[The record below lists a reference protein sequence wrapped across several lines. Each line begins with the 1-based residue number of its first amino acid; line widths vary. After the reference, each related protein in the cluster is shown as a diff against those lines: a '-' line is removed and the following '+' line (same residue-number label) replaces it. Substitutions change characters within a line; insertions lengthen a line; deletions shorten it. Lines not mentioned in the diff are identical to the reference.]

1 MSDFTLH
8 SIVIP
13 VTKAAIAVLVMAMMS
28 GILTWVER
36 RRLGFLQVR
45 KGPNRVGPAGFFQ
58 WVADAVKVMMKEDLV
73 PARAERFLHFLA
85 PLLIVTPAI
94 TVFAILP
101 WGPDVSFPVPGL
113 GTVTTP
119 LYAAD
124 LNVGLLLVLA
134 ITTIGIYGIILGGW
148 ASNSKY
154 ALLGGLRSAAQL
166 ISYEVPMGF
175 AVVAVILM
183 GRSLSLVQIIQ
194 AQKDAGIWFI
204 FPGLL
209 AFFLYFV
216 SGVAETNRTPFD
228 LPEAES
234 ELVAGFHT
242 EYSGFKWSVFFM
254 AEYANMITIS
264 AVATTLFF
272 GGWLR
277 PFPNVSW
284 LSFLDVVPPA
294 VWFLLK
300 VSFFLFVYIWFRA
313 TFPRYRFDQLMA
325 LGWKVLIPL
334 SLGNVAL
341 VGVAALWGA
350 GGLKVLGAVLTGA
363 FVALLVVALR
373 RPAPPRVTERMGS
386 VSEAGA

>member
-1 MSDFTLH
+1 MSPFLLH
-8 SIVIP
+8 GIVIP
-13 VTKAAIAVLVMAMMS
+13 AVKAAVFVIAMATMA
-28 GILTWVER
+28 GVLTWIER
-36 RRLGFLQVR
+36 RLLGFLQVR
-45 KGPNRVGPAGFFQ
+45 KGPNRAGPAGFFQ
-58 WVADAVKVMMKEDLV
+58 WVADAVKLMMKEDVV
-73 PARAERFLHFLA
+73 PSRAEKALHFLA
-85 PLLIVTPAI
+85 PFLIVVPAI

-101 WGPDVSFPVPGL
+101 WGPEFSFTVPGL

-119 LYAAD
+119 LYATD

-134 ITTIGIYGIILGGW
+134 ITTVGIYGVILGGW
-148 ASNSKY
+148 AANSKY

-175 AVVAVILM
+175 AVVSVILM
-183 GRSLSLVQIIQ
+183 GRSLSLVEIIQ
-194 AQKDAGIWFI
+194 AQKDAGVWFL

-242 EYSGFKWSVFFM
+242 EYSGFKWTTFFM

-264 AVATTLFF
+264 AIATTLFF

-277 PFPNVSW
+277 PFPNVEW
-284 LSFLDVVPPA
+284 LSFLGIVPA
-294 VWFLLK
+294 WIWFLLK
-300 VSFFLFVYIWFRA
+300 VGAFMFVYIWFRA
-313 TFPRYRFDQLMA
+313 TFPRFRFDQLMA
-325 LGWKVLIPL
+325 LGWKFLIPV

-341 VGVAALWGA
+341 VAIAALWGPA
-350 GGLKVLGAVLTGA
+350 GLKVLGVLLTGA
-363 FVALLVVALR
+363 FGLGLFLAWR
-373 RPAPPRVTERMGS
+373 RPARPRATERMGAS
-386 VSEAGA
+386 AEVGA

>member
-1 MSDFTLH
+1 MSEPLVEFLL
-8 SIVIP
+8 IP
-13 VTKAAIAVLVMAMMS
+13 VAKAAVAVGVMAAMA
-28 GILTWVER
+28 GILTYFER
-36 RRLGFLQVR
+36 RLLAFLQIR
-45 KGPNRVGPAGFFQ
+45 KGPNRVGPEGFFQ
-58 WVADAVKVMMKEDLV
+58 WIADALKLMMKEDVV
-73 PARAERFLHFLA
+73 PARAERVLHFVA
-85 PLLIVTPAI
+85 PMLLLVPALS
-94 TVFAILP
+94 VFAILP
-101 WGPDVSFPVPGL
+101 WGPEFSIPLPGGQQL
-113 GTVTTP
+113 RTA

-134 ITTIGIYGIILGGW
+134 ITSIGVYGIILGGW

-175 AVVAVILM
+175 AVVSVILM
-183 GRSLSLVQIIQ
+183 GRSLSLVSIIE
-194 AQKDAGIWFI
+194 AQREAGLWFI

-216 SGVAETNRTPFD
+216 AGVAETNRTPFD

-264 AVATTLFF
+264 AIATTLFF

-277 PFPNVSW
+277 PFPNVAF
-284 LSFLDVVPPA
+284 LSFLDFVPGA
-294 VWFLLK
+294 FWFLAK
-300 VSFFLFVYIWFRA
+300 VAVFLFSYIWFRG

-325 LGWKVLIPL
+325 LGWKALIPL
-334 SLGNVAL
+334 SMGNVAL
-341 VGVAALWGA
+341 VAFAALWGTT
-350 GGLKVLGAVLTGA
+350 GLKVLGAVLSLL
-363 FVALLVVALR
+363 FVGGLFWALR
-373 RPAPPRVTERMGS
+373 RPSGPRVTETMGRPA
-386 VSEAGA
+386 EARA